1 MKADK
6 EWLEEV
12 LGAGLEER
20 KAGGGA
26 ECPPPDDLVRLVT
39 GEAGRK
45 ERRRTLDHVAGCGE
59 CAQILKSLLRLS
71 DEVDRIIGK
80 PEPRRKPKLIPGR
93 RAALAALAGLAG
105 LLVVTYAVIRLTE
118 RPVVRGTTGAE
129 VRLVSPKTGAA
140 LAGADIELRWEAVP
154 RTAGYRVELFDRS
167 LAKLW
172 GSAALTEVRLR
183 LPAEARA
190 TLHEGETYFW
200 RVTATL
206 DDDQELQSKLAEFSI
221 RRQP

>member
-1 MKADK
+1 MKADLDK
-6 EWLEEV
+6 LEGV
-12 LGAGLEER
+12 LRTVSEAKRTGC
-20 KAGGGA
+20 GA

-39 GEAGRK
+39 REAGRK
-45 ERRRTLDHVAGCGE
+45 ERRRTLDHIAGCGE

-80 PEPRRKPKLIPGR
+80 PEPLRKPKLIPGR
-93 RAALAALAGLAG
+93 RTALAALAGLAG

-118 RPVVRGTTGAE
+118 RPAVRGTTGVE

-154 RTAGYRVELFDRS
+154 KAAGYRVELFDKS

-190 TLHEGETYFW
+190 TLREGETYFW

-206 DDDQELQSKLAEFSI
+206 DDDQKLQSKLAEFSI
-221 RRQP
+221 RKQP

>member
-20 KAGGGA
+20 RAGGGA
-26 ECPPPDDLVRLVT
+26 ECPPSDDLVRLVT
-39 GEAGRK
+39 REAGRK

-59 CAQILKSLLRLS
+59 CAQILRSLLRLS
-71 DEVDRIIGK
+71 DEVDRITGK
-80 PEPRRKPKLIPGR
+80 AEPRKKPMLIRGR

-118 RPVVRGTTGAE
+118 RPVVRGTTGVE
-129 VRLVSPKTGAA
+129 VRLVSPKAGAA

-154 RTAGYRVELFDRS
+154 KAAGYRVELFDRS

-206 DDDQELQSKLAEFSI
+206 DDGQELQSKLAEFSI
-221 RRQP
+221 RKQP